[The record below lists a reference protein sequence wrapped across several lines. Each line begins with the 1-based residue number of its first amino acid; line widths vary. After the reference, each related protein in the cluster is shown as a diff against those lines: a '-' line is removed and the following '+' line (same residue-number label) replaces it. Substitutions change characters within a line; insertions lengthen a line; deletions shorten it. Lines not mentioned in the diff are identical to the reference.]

1 MVAARPA
8 GLAQPLAFRAVT
20 ALGERNLGL
29 LAQRSFERRGDY
41 PALFFEGRWHRSG
54 ELWSRSERLAAGLAE
69 LGVAPGDRVAVCMAN
84 CPEVS
89 IAYQALWLAGAVVTP
104 ATFLLPAPDLRHV
117 IADAEAAAVITTPE
131 FLEKVTEAT
140 DGLHHVRFVICTEAV
155 GDGVLAL
162 PELERADPRPIVAR
176 ADDDLAALLYT
187 GGTTGR
193 AKGVMLSH
201 ANLHFSGGQA
211 HDASHVPG
219 VNRQLTTLPLSHAY
233 GLLVTIAAMHSSE
246 QGITVLLR
254 WFEPAGYLALI
265 GEHGL
270 QLSAV
275 VPTMLQIL
283 LGMPLEDYDLSTLQW
298 LSSGGAPLAPE
309 VEEEFRR
316 RVPSVSIRQG
326 YGLTESA
333 ALIST
338 NPTDAVKRGSVG
350 RPIAGTEVEI
360 RDDDGRPLPPGEPGE
375 VCARS
380 PGIMQGYWRAPEAT
394 SEALEDGW
402 LHTGDIG
409 YLDGEGYLHIVDRKK
424 DLIIRG
430 GFNVYPRDV
439 EDALVQHP
447 AVQMA
452 AVVGRPSER
461 HGEEVVAFIS
471 LAAGA
476 EVTGDE
482 LIDWAREHIGGY
494 KYPREVCL
502 IDAIPLTPVGKID
515 RKAVRARV
523 AETPPVDA

>member
-1 MVAARPA
+1 MS
-8 GLAQPLAFRAVT
+8 AV
-20 ALGERNLGL
+20 GERNLGR
-29 LAQRSFERRGDY
+29 LAERSFEVRGDY
-41 PALFFEGRWHRSG
+41 PALLFEGRWHNSG
-54 ELWSRSERLAAGLAE
+54 ELFSRSQRLAGGLAE
-69 LGVAPGDRVAVCMAN
+69 LGIAPGDRVVVCMAN

-104 ATFLLPAPDLRHV
+104 ATFLLPAPELRHV
-117 IADAEAAAVITTPE
+117 IANAEARAVIATPE
-131 FLEKVTEAT
+131 FIPKVAEAVQGLDHVAFIIGTEAAG
-140 DGLHHVRFVICTEAV
+140 DAVIE
-155 GDGVLAL
+155 LS
-162 PELERADPRPIVAR
+162 ELERTDPRPLVAR

-201 ANLHFSGGQA
+201 ANLWFSGRQA
-211 HDASHVPG
+211 HDAAHVAG
-219 VNRQLTTLPLSHAY
+219 ITRNLTTLPLSHAY
-233 GLLVTIAAMHSSE
+233 GLLVTIAGMHNPDRWSN
-246 QGITVLLR
+246 VLLR
-254 WFEPAGYLALI
+254 WFDPTAFLELI
-265 GEHGL
+265 GEHQL
-270 QLSAV
+270 QQSAV

-283 LGMPLEDYDLSTLQW
+283 LGMPLEDYDLSSLRW
-298 LSSGGAPLAPE
+298 LSSGGAPLPPE
-309 VEEEFRR
+309 VEQAFRR
-316 RVPSVSIRQG
+316 RVPSVTIRQG

-338 NPTDAVKRGSVG
+338 NPSEDVRSGSVG
-350 RPIAGTEVEI
+350 RPVPGTEIEI
-360 RDDDGRPLPPGEPGE
+360 RDLDGHVLPAGEPGE

-394 SEALEDGW
+394 AEALEDGW

-409 YLDGEGYLHIVDRKK
+409 YLDADGHLYIVDRKK

-439 EDALVQHP
+439 EDALVRHP

-461 HGEEVVAFIS
+461 HGEEVVAFVS
-471 LAAGA
+471 LTANAQA
-476 EVTGDE
+476 TSEE

-494 KYPREVCL
+494 KYPREVHVV
-502 IDAIPLTPVGKID
+502 DAIPLTAVGKID

-523 AETPPVDA
+523 AEALPVDA

>member
-1 MVAARPA
+1 MS
-8 GLAQPLAFRAVT
+8 
-20 ALGERNLGL
+20 ALGERHLGV
-29 LAQRSFERRGDY
+29 LAQRSVEARGDY
-41 PALFFEGRWHRSG
+41 PSLLFEGRWHGSG
-54 ELWSRSERLAAGLAE
+54 ELFSRAQRLAAGLAE
-69 LGVAPGDRVAVCMAN
+69 LGIAPGDRVVVCMAN

-89 IAYQALWLAGAVVTP
+89 IAYQALWRAGAVVTP
-104 ATFLLPAPDLRHV
+104 ATFLLPAPELRHV
-117 IADAEAAAVITTPE
+117 IANAEARAVIATPEFIPKVAEAVQGLDHLAFVISTEAAADQV
-131 FLEKVTEAT
+131 LE
-140 DGLHHVRFVICTEAV
+140 LS
-155 GDGVLAL
+155 
-162 PELERADPRPIVAR
+162 ELERADPRPIVAR

-201 ANLHFSGGQA
+201 ANLYFSGRQA
-211 HDASHVPG
+211 HDAAHVPG
-219 VNRQLTTLPLSHAY
+219 VVRHLTTLPLSHAY
-233 GLLVTIAAMHSSE
+233 GLLVTIAGMHTTE
-246 QGITVLLR
+246 QAVNVLLR
-254 WFEPAGYLALI
+254 WFDPAGFLELI

-270 QLSAV
+270 QVSAV

-283 LGMPLEDYDLSTLQW
+283 LGMPLEEYDLSSLAW

-309 VEEEFRR
+309 VEQEFLR
-316 RVPSVSIRQG
+316 RVPSVTIRQG

-338 NPTDAVKRGSVG
+338 NPTDGVRSGSVG
-350 RPIAGTEVEI
+350 RPVPGTEVEI
-360 RDDDGRPLPPGEPGE
+360 RDDDGRALPAGEAGE

-394 SEALEDGW
+394 SEALKDGW
-402 LHTGDIG
+402 LRTGDIG
-409 YLDGEGYLHIVDRKK
+409 YLDADGYLYIVDRKK

-461 HGEEVVAFIS
+461 HGEEVVAFVS
-471 LAAGA
+471 LAPGA
-476 EVTGDE
+476 ETTGEE

-494 KYPREVCL
+494 KYPREVHVV
-502 IDAIPLTPVGKID
+502 DAIPLTAVGKVD
-515 RKAVRARV
+515 RKAVRAQV
-523 AETPPVDA
+523 AQARPVDA

>member
-1 MVAARPA
+1 
-8 GLAQPLAFRAVT
+8 VT

-41 PALFFEGRWHRSG
+41 PALLFEGRWHRSG
-54 ELWSRSERLAAGLAE
+54 ELWSRSQRLAAGLAE
-69 LGVAPGDRVAVCMAN
+69 LGVAPGERVAVCMAN

-117 IADAEAAAVITTPE
+117 ISNAEACAVITTPE

-140 DGLHHVRFVICTEAV
+140 DGLGHVRSVICTETT

-201 ANLHFSGGQA
+201 ANLYFSGGQA
-211 HDASHVPG
+211 HDAGHVPG
-219 VNRQLTTLPLSHAY
+219 VNRALTTLPLSHAY
-233 GLLVTIAAMHSSE
+233 GLLVTIAAMHSDE
-246 QGITVLLR
+246 QGIGVLLR
-254 WFEPAGYLALI
+254 WFDPATYLQLI
-265 GEHGL
+265 GEHRL

-275 VPTMLQIL
+275 VPTMLQLL

-309 VEEEFRR
+309 VEQEFCR

-326 YGLTESA
+326 YGLTETA
-333 ALIST
+333 GLISS
-338 NPTDAVKRGSVG
+338 NPTGAVKRGSVG
-350 RPIAGTEVEI
+350 RPVPGTEVEI
-360 RDDDGRPLPPGEPGE
+360 RDGDGRPLPPGEPGE

-409 YLDGEGYLHIVDRKK
+409 YVDDEGYLFIVDRKK

-430 GFNVYPRDV
+430 GFNVYPRDI
-439 EDALVQHP
+439 EDALVGHP

-461 HGEEVVAFIS
+461 HGEEVVAFVS
-471 LAAGA
+471 LAAA
-476 EVTGDE
+476 DAVTGEDLVE
-482 LIDWAREHIGGY
+482 WAREHIGGY
-494 KYPREVCL
+494 KYPREVHL
-502 IDAIPLTPVGKID
+502 VDAIPLTPVGKID
-515 RKAVRARV
+515 RKAVRARL
-523 AETPPVDA
+523 AEGPSVHEQIG

>member
-1 MVAARPA
+1 MS
-8 GLAQPLAFRAVT
+8 AV
-20 ALGERNLGL
+20 GERNLGL
-29 LAQRSFERRGDY
+29 LARRSFERRGDY
-41 PALFFEGRWHRSG
+41 PSLLFEGRWHRSG
-54 ELWSRSERLAAGLAE
+54 ELWSRSERLAAGLGE
-69 LGVAPGDRVAVCMAN
+69 LGVAPGDRVVVCMAN

-117 IADAEAAAVITTPE
+117 IANAEARAVITTPE
-131 FLEKVTEAT
+131 FISKVLEAT
-140 DGLHHVRFVICTEAV
+140 EGLEHVRFVICTEAA
-155 GDGVLAL
+155 GTADDVLELAD
-162 PELERADPRPIVAR
+162 LERADPRPIVAR
-176 ADDDLAALLYT
+176 SDDDLAALLYT

-201 ANLHFSGGQA
+201 ANLYFSGRQA
-211 HDASHVPG
+211 HDAAHVPG

-233 GLLVTIAAMHSSE
+233 GLLVTIAAMHNSE
-246 QGITVLLR
+246 QGINVLLR
-254 WFEPAGYLALI
+254 WFDPATYLALI
-265 GEHGL
+265 GEHQL

-283 LGMPLEDYDLSTLQW
+283 LGLPLEDYDLSTLQW

-309 VEEEFRR
+309 VEQEFCR

-338 NPTDAVKRGSVG
+338 NPTGAVRRGSVG
-350 RPIAGTEVEI
+350 RPVPGTEVEI
-360 RDDDGRPLPPGEPGE
+360 RDADGRPLPAGEAGE

-380 PGIMQGYWRAPEAT
+380 PGVMQGYWRAPEAT
-394 SEALEDGW
+394 SEAIEDGW
-402 LHTGDIG
+402 LRTGDIG
-409 YLDGEGYLHIVDRKK
+409 YLDAEGYLYIVDRKK

-439 EDALVQHP
+439 EDALVRHP

-461 HGEEVVAFIS
+461 HGEEVVAFVS
-471 LAAGA
+471 LAADA
-476 EVTGDE
+476 EITGDDLVE
-482 LIDWAREHIGGY
+482 WAREHIGGY
-494 KYPREVCL
+494 KYPREVHL

-523 AETPPVDA
+523 TETRSVHEQIG